1 MVTDSGEKISKANIL
16 SSLMYRIVTCWEKKM
31 LCLGSACDGEGQIFD
46 NTLTF
51 ESFFI
56 GVENT
61 LNVISLGLMLCN

>member
-1 MVTDSGEKISKANIL
+1 
-16 SSLMYRIVTCWEKKM
+16 M
-31 LCLGSACDGEGQIFD
+31 LCLGSACDGEVQIFD